1 MKEVYL
7 KLSDSDLSK
16 IIDLLEKATTQIQ
29 QQIYKIEDSYLI
41 IDQEIRNLKQ
51 LIKNADYEEVLRD
64 E

>member
-29 QQIYKIEDSYLI
+29 QQIYKIENSYLI

>member
-1 MKEVYL
+1 MKEIYL

-29 QQIYKIEDSYLI
+29 QQIYEIKDSYLI

>member
-16 IIDLLEKATTQIQ
+16 IIDLFEKATTQIQ
-29 QQIYKIEDSYLI
+29 QQIYRIENYNLI

-51 LIKNADYEEVLRD
+51 LIKNADYEEVFRD

>member
-7 KLSDSDLSK
+7 ELSDSDLSK

-29 QQIYKIEDSYLI
+29 QQIYRIENSYLI
-41 IDQEIRNLKQ
+41 IDQEVRNLKQ

-64 E
+64 V

>member
-16 IIDLLEKATTQIQ
+16 IIDLLMKATTQIQ
-29 QQIYKIEDSYLI
+29 QQIYQIENSYLI
-41 IDQEIRNLKQ
+41 IDQELGNLKQ

>member
-7 KLSDSDLSK
+7 KLSDSDLNK

-29 QQIYKIEDSYLI
+29 EQIYGIYDSYLI

-51 LIKNADYEEVLRD
+51 LIKNADYEEVFRD

>member
-1 MKEVYL
+1 MKEIYL

-29 QQIYKIEDSYLI
+29 KQIYKIEDSYLI
-41 IDQEIRNLKQ
+41 IDQELGNLKQ
-51 LIKNADYEEVLRD
+51 LIKNADYEEVIKD

>member
-16 IIDLLEKATTQIQ
+16 IIDLLENATTQIQ
-29 QQIYKIEDSYLI
+29 QQIYRIEDSYLI

-51 LIKNADYEEVLRD
+51 LIKNADYEEVFRD

>member
-29 QQIYKIEDSYLI
+29 QQIYKIENSYLI
-41 IDQEIRNLKQ
+41 IDQEVRNLKQ
-51 LIKNADYEEVLRD
+51 LIKNADYEEVFRD

>member
-1 MKEVYL
+1 MKEIYL

>member
-1 MKEVYL
+1 MKEIYL

-29 QQIYKIEDSYLI
+29 KQIYEIYDSYLI
-41 IDQEIRNLKQ
+41 IDQELGNLKQ
-51 LIKNADYEEVLRD
+51 LVKNADYEEVLKD

>member
-1 MKEVYL
+1 MKEIYL

-29 QQIYKIEDSYLI
+29 EQIYQIEDSYLI

-51 LIKNADYEEVLRD
+51 LIKNADYEEVSRD

>member
-7 KLSDSDLSK
+7 KLSDSDLNK

-29 QQIYKIEDSYLI
+29 KQIYRIEDSYLI
-41 IDQEIRNLKQ
+41 IDQELRNLKQ
-51 LIKNADYEEVLRD
+51 LTRSADYEEVLRD

>member
-1 MKEVYL
+1 MKEIYL

-16 IIDLLEKATTQIQ
+16 IIDLFEKATTQIQ
-29 QQIYKIEDSYLI
+29 KQIYEIEDSYLI
-41 IDQEIRNLKQ
+41 IDQELGNLKQ

>member
-1 MKEVYL
+1 MKEIYL

-29 QQIYKIEDSYLI
+29 QQIYNIEDSYLI

>member
-29 QQIYKIEDSYLI
+29 KQIYQMENYNLI
-41 IDQEIRNLKQ
+41 IDQEIGNLKQ